1 LDGQTVTAPGGN
13 RLEWPFRASF
23 ALISRQIGRHHTL
36 TARYDRFEVDTSIED
51 GDGAQRGHAWTAAY
65 VFTPTPRWRL
75 TLEWLRVLSDTY
87 YREEYT
93 SGPSFARE
101 TQVQLA
107 IRYALGPGAR

>member
-1 LDGQTVTAPGGN
+1 
-13 RLEWPFRASF
+13 
-23 ALISRQIGRHHTL
+23 
-36 TARYDRFEVDTSIED
+36 
-51 GDGAQRGHAWTAAY
+51 
-65 VFTPTPRWRL
+65 
-75 TLEWLRVLSDTY
+75 LEWLRVLSDTY